1 MSTEVRQTGSGER
14 LTTVETSIA
23 AARLGGDWA
32 AMVQIHGAGGRT
44 DAVRA
49 IQLLK
54 LSDMGTH
61 PGSPGLSGPRRDGHH
76 ANNQSREVVIE
87 STGSVLVEGTDPR

>member
-1 MSTEVRQTGSGER
+1 MSEQVRQTGSGER
-14 LTTVETSIA
+14 LISVETSMA
-23 AARLGGDWA
+23 AGRLGGDWA
-32 AMVQIHGAGGRT
+32 AMVQINGAGGRT

-49 IQLLK
+49 TWPLK

-76 ANNQSREVVIE
+76 ANNQNREVVI
-87 STGSVLVEGTDPR
+87 

>member
-1 MSTEVRQTGSGER
+1 MSLTLRQTDQAER
-14 LTTVETSIA
+14 LMTVEASMA
-23 AARLGGDWA
+23 AGRLGGDWA
-32 AMVQIHGAGGRT
+32 AMVQIHGARGRT

-49 IQLLK
+49 TWPLK

-76 ANNQSREVVIE
+76 ANNQSKEA
-87 STGSVLVEGTDPR
+87 

>member
-1 MSTEVRQTGSGER
+1 M
-14 LTTVETSIA
+14 A

-32 AMVQIHGAGGRT
+32 AMVQINWAGARPN
-44 DAVRA
+44 ALRA
-49 IQLLK
+49 TQLLK

-76 ANNQSREVVIE
+76 ANNQSREA
-87 STGSVLVEGTDPR
+87 